1 VKRSPAASLLAL
13 GLLSVG
19 IAACHGFEP
28 SVRRAMSADA
38 KCPEDKIE
46 VKGLPGSSY
55 QADGCGKSA
64 VYECSW
70 PEGGARVCTRR
81 GDPTPKKALPG
92 TGF

>member
-1 VKRSPAASLLAL
+1 MKRSPTASLLAL
-13 GLLSVG
+13 GLLVVG
-19 IAACHGFEP
+19 TSACHGFQP
-28 SVRRAMSADA
+28 SVRRAMSSDM

-46 VKGLPGSSY
+46 VKELTGGSY

-70 PEGGARVCTRR
+70 PEGGTRVCTRR
-81 GDPTPKKALPG
+81 GTPPPKALPG